1 MYILL
6 YLSFSFTVFAA
17 SHSSEWLHRQLGYE
31 LNPSEEHILWM
42 KFSSYGPS
50 IARGVLSVRDAK
62 TLLKSIRTIIQTQT
76 ILIMITEGYHFD
88 VLLGPSGASKALLY
102 RVLKET
108 TTSRQVLCCKVY
120 PLDSE
125 YPLSFQSEI
134 YASTE
139 IHEEGRN
146 VHPNIVMYSDVLNF
160 AHVSEGNRP
169 TVALIMPLFSMSLQD
184 ELEARGDDVQISFD
198 RFLELG
204 SQLLSAGKR
213 FQEKDLVHC
222 DIKLGNIMLSD
233 EKYVVIDFG
242 AVCHT
247 GEAVREYTQFYS
259 LKADASNVNSLS
271 DLNCI
276 IMTLAQFFMR
286 GFIVG
291 SRSRA
296 GLLAEMETYMLNNPD
311 IAEHVRKCILCL
323 DCESCIKAYSRWIA
337 N

>member
-1 MYILL
+1 M
-6 YLSFSFTVFAA
+6 TQ
-17 SHSSEWLHRQLGYE
+17 R
-31 LNPSEEHILWM
+31 EEHILWV
-42 KFSSYGPS
+42 KFSSYGSS
-50 IARGVLSVRDAK
+50 IARRLLSVRDAK
-62 TLLKSIRTIIQTQT
+62 TLLKSIRTVIQTQT
-76 ILIMITEGYHFD
+76 IQIMMTQGYLFD
-88 VLLGPSGASKALLY
+88 GLLGPSGASKAILY

-108 TTSRQVLCCKVY
+108 RTSRQVLCSKVY
-120 PLDSE
+120 LLDSE
-125 YPLSFQSEI
+125 YPNCFQSEI
-134 YASTE
+134 NTSTE
-139 IHEEGRN
+139 IHEQGRN
-146 VHPNIVMYSDVLNF
+146 IHPNIVWYSDVLNF

-184 ELEARGDDVQISFD
+184 ELEAKGDNVQISFD

-222 DIKLGNIMLSD
+222 DIKPGNIMLSD

-259 LKADASNVNSLS
+259 LDAGASNVNSLF

-276 IMTLAQFFMR
+276 IVTLAQCFMR

-291 SRSRA
+291 PRSRA
-296 GLLAEMETYMLNNPD
+296 GLFAEMRTHILNNPHNAD
-311 IAEHVRKCILCL
+311 HVRKCISCL
-323 DCESCIKAYSRWIA
+323 DCESCIEAYSRWIA